1 MELRHLRYFVTVAE
15 EMSFTRASRKLH
27 IAQPPLS
34 RQIRKLEEDLGVT
47 LLERTSRSMRLTNAG
62 RLLLEEGRVL
72 LSQATGIVERCRR
85 AGTQASEC
93 VRVGFATGLGDSLQA
108 ALVQHLGSHPQA
120 EVHYK
125 NLVSAEHQAAL
136 REHQIDIGLLRPPVD
151 DPSIEGELLYRER
164 LVALV
169 PKDHPLAR
177 LRSIT
182 MQQLSEETILLHK
195 RSVSVGIYDKVM
207 ELIREAGI
215 QPKLLQTR
223 TGPYEEAGTLLV
235 ASGKGLYI
243 AGGYAVSH
251 PGASREIRAVPIAGP
266 TAMIGIWMAWRKG
279 EEAPGTVAF
288 MQSMRLALRRTQE
301 TIARQAFL

>member
-1 MELRHLRYFVTVAE
+1 MELRHLRYFITVAE

-34 RQIRKLEEDLGVT
+34 RQIRKLEEDLGVM
-47 LLERTSRSMRLTNAG
+47 LLERNSRSMRLTNAG
-62 RLLLEEGRVL
+62 RILLEEGRGM
-72 LSQATGIVERCRR
+72 LSQAAGIVERCRR

-125 NLVSAEHQAAL
+125 NLLSSEHQAAL

-151 DPSIEGELLYRER
+151 DPSLEGELLYRER

-169 PKDHPLAR
+169 PKDHPIAR
-177 LRSIT
+177 LRSVT
-182 MQQLSEETILLHK
+182 LQQLSEETILLHK
-195 RSVSVGIYDKVM
+195 RSVSTGIYDKVVA
-207 ELIREAGI
+207 LIREAGI
-215 QPKLLQTR
+215 RPKLVQTR

-235 ASGKGLYI
+235 ASGKGIYI
-243 AGGYAVSH
+243 AGGYAVTH
-251 PGASREIRAVPIAGP
+251 PGASREIRAIPIAGAN
-266 TAMIGIWMAWRKG
+266 AMIGIWMAWRKG
-279 EEAPGTVAF
+279 EESSATIAF
-288 MQSMRLALRRTQE
+288 MQSMRLALKKTQE
-301 TIARQAFL
+301 ILAGQARA

>member
-62 RLLLEEGRVL
+62 RVLLEEGRGM
-72 LSQATGIVERCRR
+72 LSQAAGIIERCRR
-85 AGTQASEC
+85 TGTQASEC

-108 ALVQHLGSHPQA
+108 ALVQHLAAHPQA

-125 NLVSAEHQAAL
+125 NLLSSEHQAAL

-151 DPSIEGELLYRER
+151 DPSLEGELLYRER

-169 PKDHPLAR
+169 PKDHPIAR
-177 LRSIT
+177 LRSVT
-182 MQQLSEETILLHK
+182 LQQLSEETILLHK
-195 RSVSVGIYDKVM
+195 RSVSTGIYDKVVA
-207 ELIREAGI
+207 LIREAGI
-215 QPKLLQTR
+215 RPKLVQTR

-235 ASGKGLYI
+235 ASGKGIYI
-243 AGGYAVSH
+243 AGGYAVTH
-251 PGASREIRAVPIAGP
+251 PGASREIRAIPIAGAN
-266 TAMIGIWMAWRKG
+266 AMIGIWMAWRKG
-279 EEAPGTVAF
+279 EESST
-288 MQSMRLALRRTQE
+288 
-301 TIARQAFL
+301 TIA

>member
-1 MELRHLRYFVTVAE
+1 MELRHLRYFITVAE

-34 RQIRKLEEDLGVT
+34 RQIRKLEEDLGVM
-47 LLERTSRSMRLTNAG
+47 LLERNSRSMRLTNAG
-62 RLLLEEGRVL
+62 RILLEEGRGM
-72 LSQATGIVERCRR
+72 LSQAAGIVERCRR

-125 NLVSAEHQAAL
+125 NLLSSEHQAAL

-151 DPSIEGELLYRER
+151 DPSLEGELLYRER

-169 PKDHPLAR
+169 PKDHPIAR
-177 LRSIT
+177 LRSVT
-182 MQQLSEETILLHK
+182 LQQLSEETILLHK
-195 RSVSVGIYDKVM
+195 RSVSTGIYDKVVA
-207 ELIREAGI
+207 LIREAGI
-215 QPKLLQTR
+215 RPKLVQTR

-235 ASGKGLYI
+235 ASGKGIYI
-243 AGGYAVSH
+243 AGGYAITH
-251 PGASREIRAVPIAGP
+251 PGASREIRAIPIAGAN
-266 TAMIGIWMAWRKG
+266 AMIGIWMAWRKG
-279 EEAPGTVAF
+279 EESSATIAF
-288 MQSMRLALRRTQE
+288 MQSMRLALKKTQE
-301 TIARQAFL
+301 ILAGQARA

>member
-62 RLLLEEGRVL
+62 RLLMEEGRVL
-72 LSQATGIVERCRR
+72 LSQAAGIVERCRR
-85 AGTQASEC
+85 AGVPASEC

-108 ALVQHLGSHPQA
+108 ALMQHLASHPQA

-125 NLVSAEHQAAL
+125 NLLSSEHQAAL

-151 DPSIEGELLYRER
+151 DPSLEGEVLYPER
-164 LVALV
+164 LVALL
-169 PKDHPLAR
+169 PKHHPLAR

-182 MQQLSEETILLHK
+182 VQQLSQEIILLHK
-195 RSVSVGIYDKVM
+195 RSVSVGIYDKVV

-215 QPKLLQTR
+215 QPKLVQTR

-235 ASGKGLYI
+235 AAGKGIYI
-243 AGGYAVSH
+243 AGGYAVLH
-251 PGASREIRAVPIAGP
+251 PGASREIRAVPLAGP
-266 TAMIGIWMAWRKG
+266 NAMIGIWMAWRKG
-279 EEAPGTVAF
+279 EQSPATLAF
-288 MQSMRLALRRTQE
+288 MQSMRLALKKSQDTL
-301 TIARQAFL
+301 ARQAQP